1 MNKLFTLVVASTLAL
16 STYALGAPEAIAT
29 LAGFMTAIVQKDN
42 LKEIQTCAVDGDTLV
57 SDVENMIADV
67 ESLSFSGFFKAIE
80 MTGKIYGEAP
90 YILRECKNIQDDLNT
105 LKTQAAIFT
114 DIPKLT
120 ERITKNYVW
129 HYTEIMTAIHTAN
142 TEAAE
147 GDYFGFGENIGDAV
161 FIALQP

>member
-57 SDVENMIADV
+57 SDVENLIADV

-105 LKTQAAIFT
+105 LKTQAAIFL

-142 TEAAE
+142 TEAAN